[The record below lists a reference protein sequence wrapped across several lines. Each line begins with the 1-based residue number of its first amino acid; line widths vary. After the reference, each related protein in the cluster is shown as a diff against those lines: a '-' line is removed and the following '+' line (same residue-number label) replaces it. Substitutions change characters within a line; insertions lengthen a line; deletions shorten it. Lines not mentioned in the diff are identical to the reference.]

1 MQKASTLKRTIVY
14 SMAAILTLGTIATV
28 PVAAQGKNAVTA
40 LQIPVAGTS
49 SSGPFAGTATI
60 TGFMVSGKNV
70 VATGT
75 ISGLVNGTQSV
86 VASFA
91 APVTLPSST
100 GAAPVQAQASS
111 SCEILNLVIGPIDLN
126 LLGLTVSI
134 PNPIVVNIT
143 AVPGAGNLLG
153 NLLCDVANLL
163 NGGGA
168 LQQIANELNQILS
181 ILNGL

>member
-1 MQKASTLKRTIVY
+1 MQQASTLKRLMVY
-14 SMAAILTLGTIATV
+14 STAAMLAVGTVATV
-28 PVAAQGKNAVTA
+28 PVVAQGKNAVTA
-40 LQIPVAGTS
+40 LQIPVVGTTS
-49 SSGPFAGTATI
+49 SGNFSGTATI

-86 VASFA
+86 VSSFS
-91 APVTLPSST
+91 APVALPMST
-100 GAAPVQAQASS
+100 GAAPAQASS

-143 AVPGAGNLLG
+143 AVQGSGNLLG

-163 NGGGA
+163 NGGTA
-168 LQQIANELNQILS
+168 VQQIANDLNQILS